1 MDHRYRRQA
10 RRSRL
15 VVVIV
20 YGDDRPACRLQH
32 GGGHHGAVPGLAIHG
47 HFTELLEPLDLDGAV
62 VTSDALHTA
71 RANLDCAASTKTDAD
86 IHRTRRSPGLD
97 QTGNIYQRVR

>member
-1 MDHRYRRQA
+1 
-10 RRSRL
+10 
-15 VVVIV
+15 
-20 YGDDRPACRLQH
+20 
-32 GGGHHGAVPGLAIHG
+32 
-47 HFTELLEPLDLDGAV
+47 LDLDGAV